1 MKLIPVEGSPSLA
14 RDAITGAIVNINT
27 SEIQQ
32 ARARKQLMKQKD
44 HEVNLLRSEF
54 AQLKD
59 DVSDIKQLL
68 SKIAEKL

>member
-14 RDAITGAIVNINT
+14 RDAVTGAIVNINT

-44 HEVNLLRSEF
+44 HEVNLLRSEV

>member
-14 RDAITGAIVNINT
+14 RDAVTGAIVNINT

-32 ARARKQLMKQKD
+32 ARARKQLMKQKNS
-44 HEVNLLRSEF
+44 EVEYLKSEV